1 AAPPHR
7 ATRRTGREGRML
19 QWTHM
24 PGARAHCLLL
34 LCMVPFLCS
43 TKETTSVTKQ
53 SEQYLN
59 GKDYVALQDLPTTL
73 ANANI
78 SVEYLCTGPC
88 SVHLDVVAS
97 SEFTTGIVVFKK
109 RWKNEGNLHQLR
121 RRSVKLQFPS
131 SMVYRDDLFI
141 KKSIDI
147 YYAVIRAWVV
157 HNLEVETE
165 VRHNETLLYAVAKTH
180 AVLDVIPPHQRP
192 YKDHHICRP
201 WFYEHWRRWEDK
213 AILVCPLESEA
224 IMILPFPLAS
234 NNEHSGLIRILEPF
248 TNRDLEIRR
257 RQLVSHYPMIT
268 LSVWMYLLD
277 YCSNKE
283 CGIFHHVDT
292 SRMYATPLLF
302 LTDKGQV
309 HIQLQLAAGNDVA
322 MISNFHLPLYQ
333 WIRLDVTIKRKA
345 IILNTFLGRELEND
359 NSQSFSLEKDIY
371 FNDTDGYMALG
382 GSKYVVG
389 IDGFFG
395 PVKYYR
401 LKALHMDQIS
411 NPLPDDTIYHQIQD
425 YYSRCMH
432 VREIVKLHAS
442 ILQDQHNLET
452 KCQAQNYYKDLEL
465 KYKEK
470 PTTQM
475 DPWTQ
480 EEQNKY
486 SNLFLLLRTTDG
498 FSWGKF

>member
-257 RQLVSHYPMIT
+257 RQLVSHYPI
-268 LSVWMYLLD
+268 
-277 YCSNKE
+277 
-283 CGIFHHVDT
+283 
-292 SRMYATPLLF
+292 
-302 LTDKGQV
+302 
-309 HIQLQLAAGNDVA
+309 
-322 MISNFHLPLYQ
+322 
-333 WIRLDVTIKRKA
+333 
-345 IILNTFLGRELEND
+345 
-359 NSQSFSLEKDIY
+359 LEKDIY